1 MAMKG
6 AYSGRKKRWGL
17 KAAIKPQQRFDLS
30 GICRILDGDGAGY
43 CHIKFAW
50 PLVVDMGRA
59 MPRGIGPHETAY
71 LMAMRMSDK
80 EWNIFCVYL
89 DDQQRQLV
97 WTEEGRPSWIKSIKR
112 KENDE

>member
-1 MAMKG
+1 MAMKS

-30 GICRILDGDGAGY
+30 GVCRLLDQTGAGY
-43 CHIKFAW
+43 CHIKFSW

-59 MPRGIGPHETAY
+59 MPRGVGPHEPAH
-71 LMAMRMSDK
+71 LMAMRMNEH
-80 EWNIFCVYL
+80 EWNIFCCYL
-89 DDQQRQLV
+89 DGERQLV